1 MAQSAVHTVH
11 HQMHQ
16 KSYRIRSLQS
26 ENKRRERLENRNQQ
40 WEEDREERRE
50 IRRER
55 NDSVGPLPGDPAPET
70 VNRYNNGRY
79 RSASREPAYSSS
91 YRRRRDDY
99 DDDYDDIIMMT
110 AITGE
115 PTTFVMSQVAI
126 ANEAEEMKSRVAK
139 RRVPSRHSQTER
151 T

>member
-70 VNRYNNGRY
+70 AYRYIIVAAVNRRTQAHIEGD
-79 RSASREPAYSSS
+79 AM
-91 YRRRRDDY
+91 
-99 DDDYDDIIMMT
+99 ITMMT
-110 AITGE
+110 MTIL
-115 PTTFVMSQVAI
+115 S
-126 ANEAEEMKSRVAK
+126 
-139 RRVPSRHSQTER
+139 
-151 T
+151 